1 MTDNIST
8 LDQSGRAA
16 AIPSRLRRILSARET
31 GVFIALVL
39 MCVVLA
45 IARPNAFPRPQN
57 FLNIGR
63 QVSLVGIMAIGMTFV
78 IISGEIDLSIG
89 SIYALA
95 GLSTGLLLTEGWSLI
110 PAIAAG
116 LGIGSAAGFI
126 NGFLS
131 TYGKL
136 PSFITTLGMMSVT
149 RGAALL
155 LTNGEP
161 VTIREQFGVQPA
173 ALEQFKFIG
182 QGQLFQQPGGFPGIP
197 MQLVF
202 FVIVVLLGW
211 LLLGRTVFGFKI
223 YAVGGSPKAA
233 RASGIQVARVKIQAF
248 VMMGFL
254 SGLAGILVLAFLLSG
269 QAGQTG
275 SGLELDVIAAVIVGG
290 AALSGGEG
298 SILGTILGVFIIG
311 VLRNGLVLLNISPF
325 WQTTIIGL
333 VIILAVG
340 IDKWTR
346 GRRTR

>member
-1 MTDNIST
+1 MADNVSI
-8 LDQSGRAA
+8 LDKPAPGAA
-16 AIPSRLRRILSARET
+16 VPSRLRRILSARET

-39 MCVVLA
+39 MCLVLA
-45 IARPNAFPRPQN
+45 IARPNAFPRAQN

-95 GLSTGLLLTEGWSLI
+95 GLSTGLLLTEGWSLL
-110 PAIAAG
+110 PALAAG
-116 LGIGSAAGFI
+116 LGIGSAVGFI
-126 NGFLS
+126 NGWLS

-136 PSFITTLGMMSVT
+136 PSFITTLGMMSVA

-161 VTIREQFGVQPA
+161 VTVREQFGVQPA

-182 QGQLFQQPGGFPGIP
+182 QGQLLGAVP

-202 FVIVVLLGW
+202 FIIVVLLGW

-233 RASGIQVARVKIQAF
+233 RASGIKVAHVKIWSF

-254 SGLAGILVLAFLLSG
+254 SGLSGILVLAFLLSG

-275 SGLELDVIAAVIVGG
+275 MGLELDVIAAVIVGG